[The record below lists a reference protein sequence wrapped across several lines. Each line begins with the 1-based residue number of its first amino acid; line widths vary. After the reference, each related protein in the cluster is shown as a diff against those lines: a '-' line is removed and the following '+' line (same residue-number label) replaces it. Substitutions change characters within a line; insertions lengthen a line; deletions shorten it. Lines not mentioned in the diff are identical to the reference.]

1 MKPSIIFFWFLLL
14 PGLMFSTSH
23 AAAGPNQAG
32 PGTDRYRN
40 AAQASGSGNP
50 KIEQKAAP
58 KKETDKP
65 INITADLME
74 VDDIKKVVIF
84 TGNVVARQEGVVINC
99 DLMRVYYRE
108 AAPAPG
114 EVPEGPSEPAAE
126 VDSDP
131 EASADP
137 KENNGKKENEIDRI
151 EVEGHVK
158 ITRGDRVAL
167 SDKAVYLAQAKPRV
181 IILTGEPRIWRNKD
195 VLTGKKITVFLDD
208 DFSIVEGGDKQRVNA
223 TFFQKSKDAPKTR
236 NEKSRDRRIHESSS
250 PSMTQPKPGAV
261 N

>member
-1 MKPSIIFFWFLLL
+1 MKPSIVLFCLLL
-14 PGLMFSTSH
+14 VPGLTLSASH
-23 AAAGPNQAG
+23 AAAGPNQPG
-32 PGTDRYRN
+32 PETGRYQN
-40 AAQASGSGNP
+40 AAQASGNGNP
-50 KIEQKAAP
+50 KIEQTAAQ
-58 KKETDKP
+58 KKKTDKP

-74 VDDIKKVVIF
+74 ADDIKKVVIF

-108 AAPAPG
+108 TETAPG
-114 EVPEGPSEPAAE
+114 EVPEGPSEPGAE
-126 VDSDP
+126 ADSGP
-131 EASADP
+131 EAAAGP
-137 KENNGKKENEIDRI
+137 EKNNGKKENEIDRI

-195 VLTGKKITVFLDD
+195 VLTGKKITVFLDN

-236 NEKSRDRRIHESSS
+236 NGKGPDQRIHESSS
-250 PSMTQPKPGAV
+250 PSMTQPQPGAV

>member
-1 MKPSIIFFWFLLL
+1 MKLSILLFCLLL
-14 PGLMFSTSH
+14 VPSLTLSASH
-23 AAAGPNQAG
+23 AADGPNQTG
-32 PGTDRYRN
+32 PGTGGYRN
-40 AAQASGSGNP
+40 AAQASGNGNP

-58 KKETDKP
+58 KKETEKP
-65 INITADLME
+65 INITSDLME
-74 VDDIKKVVIF
+74 ADDIKKVVIF

-99 DLMRVYYRE
+99 DLMRVYYKE
-108 AAPAPG
+108 IDPVPG
-114 EVPEGPSEPAAE
+114 QVPEGPSEPVAE

-131 EASADP
+131 EATVGSV
-137 KENNGKKENEIDRI
+137 ENNEKKENEIDRI

-195 VLTGKKITVFLDD
+195 VLTGKKITVFLDS

-236 NEKSRDRRIHESSS
+236 NGKGPDQRIHKSTS
-250 PSMTQPKPGAV
+250 PSMTQPQPGAV